1 MAAQYTLCSMC
12 LCPAGTLAVHG
23 KRARRFFFGDGDKFV
38 YLSQDLGIASE
49 LDQSVFG
56 PRLGRHVYCG
66 ITSEEEKQL
75 AILVR

>member
-1 MAAQYTLCSMC
+1 MAARYALCSMF
-12 LCPAGTLAVHG
+12 LCPGGTLAVHG
-23 KRARRFFFGDGDKFV
+23 KRARIFFFGDGDKFV
-38 YLSQDLGIASE
+38 YFSQDLGIASE
-49 LDQSVFG
+49 PDHSAFG